1 MMDKPTKSKMNEQLI
16 KQLRNL
22 KDKRNALIASDL
34 PVPTPQTVMFPI
46 PAVLIKQQE
55 PDVCQFMAKAGLIN
69 RNKDL
74 GLTVKIEAGEPIDLT
89 DGTTTAVSEVIFEV
103 TDDTDIDAVEA
114 FLAE

>member
-1 MMDKPTKSKMNEQLI
+1 MTEKPTTSKLNEQLV

-22 KDKRNALIASDL
+22 EDKRNALIASDL

-46 PAVLIKQQE
+46 PAVLIRQQE
-55 PDVCQFMAKAGLIN
+55 PDACQFIAKAGLIN

-74 GLTVKIEAGEPIDLT
+74 GLTVKIEAGEPITLT

-103 TDDTDIDAVEA
+103 TDDTDIDAIEA